1 MAPEEVDS
9 PILDYKG
16 IKRVQAIVGTLLL
29 YGLVVFNKVLVDLNT
44 IGIQH
49 AAATEST
56 NEDIYHPLD
65 YLATYPNNG
74 IVYRARKMVFSHTQM
89 LDSIM
94 NPRAA
99 SDLEPTSSWWKM
111 NRSQYGMDPY

>member
-1 MAPEEVDS
+1 MAPEEVDI

-99 SDLEPTSSWWKM
+99 AKLETTSSLRKI
-111 NRSQYGMDPY
+111 NQSQDGMDPY